1 MKIMI
6 CGKGGTGKSALSV
19 LMARLLSG
27 KYKVY
32 LIDSDES
39 NELLPRMLGTSS
51 PRPLAEYLGGKK
63 KIFKIGEINMV
74 KALETASGGIK
85 PGVLPEEYVSRSSEG
100 IGLLTIGKVRKLGEG
115 CACPFN
121 FLTKVLLK
129 NLRLDQGEIVL
140 VDTDAGI
147 EHIGRGVE
155 EGSDGVLAVADP
167 TVESLTLAKILKDN
181 CEAGAKDFWL
191 VLNKVTPEISDI
203 LKKMAKRMGLEVT
216 GVVRYDPQIFR
227 SSLEGSRLMAGEA
240 LNDVKLLLEH
250 MNLL

>member
-1 MKIMI
+1 MRIMI

-19 LMARLLSG
+19 LMARLLSE

-39 NELLPRMLGTSS
+39 NELLPKLLGTNP

-63 KIFKIGEINMV
+63 KIFKIGEINIV

-85 PGVLPEEYVSRSSEG
+85 PSSIPEKYISRSPEG

-121 FLTKVLLK
+121 FLTKVFLK
-129 NLRLDQGEIVL
+129 NLSLDQGEIVL

-181 CEAGAKDFWL
+181 CEAGNKDFWL
-191 VLNKVTPEISDI
+191 VLNKVTPEISEI
-203 LKKMAKRMGLEVT
+203 LRKTAEKMGLEIT
-216 GVVRYDPQIFR
+216 GTIRYDPDIFR
-227 SSLEGSRLMAGEA
+227 SSLEGEMLQAGDA
-240 LNDVKLLLEH
+240 LEDVKLLLKH